1 MSDLVKYD
9 AMCQAIDA
17 AYEVDEV
24 KAIRDKAVAMEAY
37 FQQAKNVEAERRACE
52 IRLRAER
59 KAGEI
64 RRQEQKNKGGRPSK
78 NPPPSGG
85 QVSTNNER
93 RKELGISKKQD
104 EQWQSLAGV
113 PEDDFESALAG
124 EEKPS
129 TSGIIAKPRQMPETS
144 LWLWGRLRDFE
155 RTGLLQMTAED
166 ATALMTE
173 GMLTDVRRLAPIVAA
188 WLKEISDDIG

>member
-59 KAGEI
+59 KAGELLSKTDMSKGAADTRSPQVTTLKERGI
-64 RRQEQKNKGGRPSK
+64 TKNQSSR
-78 NPPPSGG
+78 
-85 QVSTNNER
+85 
-93 RKELGISKKQD
+93 
-104 EQWQSLAGV
+104 WQAVANV
-113 PEDDFESALAG
+113 PENDFEAALAA
-124 EEKPS
+124 EKKPS
-129 TSGIIAKPRQMPETS
+129 TSGIIVKPRQMPETS